1 MCPGMPG
8 TCPPPHS
15 TDRDVPSSGLVAAA
29 AFGPELPHAA
39 QDQGRG
45 DYSLLIT
52 TDGALPG
59 VGELLV

>member
-1 MCPGMPG
+1 M
-8 TCPPPHS
+8 
-15 TDRDVPSSGLVAAA
+15 PSSGLVAAA

-45 DYSLLIT
+45 DYSLLIA

>member
-1 MCPGMPG
+1 MPG

-15 TDRDVPSSGLVAAA
+15 TDRGDVPSSGLVEAA

-45 DYSLLIT
+45 DSSLLIT
-52 TDGALPG
+52 TDRALPG
-59 VGELLV
+59 VSELLV